1 MILILFTFLLVL
13 QLFFCASAEEG
24 QTPTI
29 PQLWNHSVT
38 LPYQDRLQIARDA
51 VTKSASM
58 LTSDGFVPARD
69 DRSDL
74 DMTFAVYST
83 LANFDAITKESNF
96 KTMEQNLFSI
106 FLNFTDCP
114 SLQCEGDEVTTQRG
128 YAAIHG
134 YSAYQEQ
141 VFLEEAESMWGLASQ
156 YTISDANSQLS
167 SLKNFSI
174 VTECE
179 GNTNPGLGGFGS
191 SSSLIKPQGATF
203 KSSNA
208 SDTDIKLFTTAL
220 SALIA
225 EATNGQNSL
234 YIAAAQ
240 LSADFLNDAKSSGL
254 YDGESGPDFDLEDT
268 GTSVREGDRQNCGV
282 GGINYMVS
290 EISVSGL
297 LIEGLSILYSITNNS
312 TYKDRII
319 TEISLYI
326 AHQERGQWSL
336 PSGILQ
342 QTCYNSS
349 GDPFILRGLSQAA
362 RIEILPSD
370 ILEYVKGFIGVQYNA
385 VQAASQ
391 SNNIYG
397 CNWNGPPLSS
407 FDFDVTNQ
415 TRAAQLLVD
424 GLSLFETQTS
434 STPIPSPNI
443 TSSHIPAEQPKSP
456 KSNTRVIIG
465 ATLGGVAVLF
475 LIAVTIC
482 CFSHRQRHWSLFS
495 GLADKQVNST
505 NPNGAMVISPF
516 VHATK
521 ATVVRHKGNH
531 HSSESG
537 TVTAQTGDSRQ
548 SGVASPSIQSEPSS
562 HSGARESQLLRPTMV
577 PYHNGSEVDRSMV
590 LHPDLV
596 RLLYQR
602 MWQPEINETPPDYQS
617 QQG

>member
-1 MILILFTFLLVL
+1 MILMFFTFLLAL
-13 QLFFCASAEEG
+13 QLFPCTSAQEG

-29 PQLWNHSVT
+29 SQLWNHSVT

-58 LTSDGFVPARD
+58 LTSDGMVPARN

-74 DMTFAVYST
+74 DLTFAVYST
-83 LANFDAITKESNF
+83 LANFDAIANESNF
-96 KTMEQNLFSI
+96 KTMGQNFFSI
-106 FLNFTDCP
+106 FQYSTSCP
-114 SLQCEGDEVTTQRG
+114 SLQCEGDEVTNQRG
-128 YAAIHG
+128 YAAIRG

-156 YTISDANSQLS
+156 YTISDANPQLS

-174 VTECE
+174 VAECE
-179 GNTNPGLGGFGS
+179 GNTDSGLAGFGS
-191 SSSLIKPQGATF
+191 SSSLIKLQGATF

-220 SALIA
+220 SALMA
-225 EATNGQNSL
+225 EATNGQNSS

-240 LSADFLNDAKSSGL
+240 LSADFLNDAKNSGL

-268 GTSVREGDRQNCGV
+268 GTSVREGDRQNCGL
-282 GGINYMVS
+282 GGVNYVVS

-319 TEISLYI
+319 TEIKLYI
-326 AHQERGQWSL
+326 GYQERGQWSL

-342 QTCYNSS
+342 KTCYNNS

-391 SNNIYG
+391 SNHIYG

-415 TRAAQLLVD
+415 TRATQLLVD
-424 GLSLFETQTS
+424 GLSLFEAQTS
-434 STPIPSPNI
+434 STSIPSPNV
-443 TSSHIPAEQPKSP
+443 TSPPVPTGQPKSP
-456 KSNTRVIIG
+456 KSSTGVIVG

-475 LIAVTIC
+475 LMAVTIC
-482 CFSHRQRHWSLFS
+482 CFLRRRRHQSLFS
-495 GLADKQVNST
+495 EKAGKQDNS
-505 NPNGAMVISPF
+505 PAPDEAMIISPF
-516 VHATK
+516 VHTAE
-521 ATVVRHKGNH
+521 VVQHKGDH
-531 HSSESG
+531 HHISGSS
-537 TVTAQTGDSRQ
+537 TVTTQKGSSQ
-548 SGVASPSIQSEPSS
+548 HSGVASPSIQSEPSY
-562 HSGARESQLLRPTMV
+562 HSEARESQHLRPTMV
-577 PYHNGSEVDRSMV
+577 PYHNGSEVDSSMV

-602 MWQPEINETPPDYQS
+602 MWQPGNNETPPDYQS
-617 QQG
+617 QVG